1 MMQITEHVHAI
12 GIPVQIP
19 VAQGKTFERF
29 VCVYLILGTE
39 ICLIDSGAQNAY
51 GAISGYLKNLGRK
64 PEEISLLVLTHA
76 HPDHIGS
83 ALEIKK
89 AAKCNVAAHRDVQT
103 WVEDVALQFKKRRI
117 PGFHSLVGG
126 STPVDRLLH
135 EGEIVDLGGPVSL
148 EVILTPGHAT
158 GARFTV
164 KRRASCFQVMPSR
177 KQMTCR
183 SMMMLPPQL
192 HQ

>member
-103 WVEDVALQFKKRRI
+103 WVEDVALQFKKRPV

-135 EGEIVDLGGPVSL
+135 EGEIVDLGPVLL